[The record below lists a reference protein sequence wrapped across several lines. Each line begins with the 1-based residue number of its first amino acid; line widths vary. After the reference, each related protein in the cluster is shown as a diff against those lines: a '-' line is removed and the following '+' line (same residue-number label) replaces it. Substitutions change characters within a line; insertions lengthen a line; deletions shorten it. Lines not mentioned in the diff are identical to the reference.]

1 MKLANRHTQIEMHRT
16 GGFTSAFKK
25 NIGPWLLILPSV
37 ILFYFIVWRP
47 VGAGIY
53 LSFFEIQGYTP
64 VEFVGLENY
73 KRILTDTQFLKVL
86 ANTFKY
92 VFWSLTIGYL
102 PPIIFALMIN
112 EVIHMRGYVKFAI
125 YFPAILPAVAT
136 SMIWYLFYYP
146 NASGV
151 FNTILLKLGLE
162 TQQWLQD
169 PDMTIVYIVISMVWN
184 GFGSTTI
191 MYLASLQGV
200 NKELYEAAMLDGAGI
215 FRRIRLIAIPRI
227 KGVMLLFFVRQ
238 IISVFQVMEQP
249 LTMTGGG
256 PNGASLSLGLQGY
269 RYAFEYFKIDSA
281 MANNVIMFLIL
292 MVLTVFYFFL
302 ERKVDNDE

>member
-1 MKLANRHTQIEMHRT
+1 MKLPNRISPIETHHKGRF
-16 GGFTSAFKK
+16 GSVFSR
-25 NIGPWLLILPSV
+25 NIGSWLLLLPSI
-37 ILFYFIVWRP
+37 ILFYFVVWRP
-47 VGAGIY
+47 VVVGMF
-53 LSFFEIQGYTP
+53 LSLFEMQGYTP
-64 VEFVGLENY
+64 VEFVGLANY

-86 ANTFKY
+86 GNTFKY

-102 PPIIFALMIN
+102 PPIIFAIMIN
-112 EVIHMRGYVKFAI
+112 EVVHMRGYVKFAI
-125 YFPAILPAVAT
+125 YFPTMLPAVAT

-151 FNTILLKLGLE
+151 FNTILLKLGFE
-162 TQQWLQD
+162 TNQWLQD
-169 PDMTIVYIVISMVWN
+169 PSMTIIYIVISMVWN

-200 NKELYEAAMLDGAGI
+200 NQELYEAAMIDGVGI
-215 FRRIRLIAIPRI
+215 FRRIWSIAIPRI
-227 KGVMLLFFVRQ
+227 RGVMLLFLVRQ
-238 IISVFQVMEQP
+238 IIGVFQVMEQP

-281 MANNVIMFLIL
+281 LANNIIMFLIL

-302 ERKVDNDE
+302 ERKVDSE